1 MAGILAGGGL
11 RTVWISLRAINYT
24 QKVFDDVIK
33 NTNLMMQAE
42 TNAASATKNL
52 TDMATHFVIAGAMM
66 SVLALQLGGQ
76 LWNLA
81 MSSQEGASQMA
92 ALQKNIDLTKG
103 ALADTIYE
111 ILQATGIL
119 NLLNTVLT
127 YIQENKWAQYL
138 IIGLA
143 GVVIVGLAVAG
154 MLLLLTGLM
163 IMSTVAGANLSTMT
177 GVLTMLFG
185 NLTIAGI
192 PLNIV
197 LANLAASMLAVGA
210 AFMIFMALKDITGP
224 IAAAIIAISA
234 LAVALWGLF
243 VAESASSFGIAA
255 AVGGAAAAAAYGIS
269 QVYGHFQEGTR
280 AVPYTGP
287 VFAHKGEIIY
297 NPSTNRPLQVG
308 NDLAGGG
315 GQTVNESVSVN
326 IENVHTK
333 AEFDDVDDQVRK
345 ALRKNMRNRR

>member
-1 MAGILAGGGL
+1 
-11 RTVWISLRAINYT
+11 
-24 QKVFDDVIK
+24 
-33 NTNLMMQAE
+33 MMQAE
-42 TNAASATKNL
+42 TNAAGATKNL
-52 TDMATHFVIAGAMM
+52 TDMATHFVVAGAMM
-66 SVLALQLGGQ
+66 SVLALQLGTQ
-76 LWNLA
+76 LWALA

-92 ALQKNIDLTKG
+92 ALQNNIDLTKG

-119 NLLNTVLT
+119 NLLNNVLT

-138 IIGLA
+138 ILGLA

-163 IMSTVAGANLSTMT
+163 LMSTVAGANLTTMT

-210 AFMIFMALKDITGP
+210 AFMIFMMLKDITGP
-224 IAAAIIAISA
+224 ISAAIIAISA

-255 AVGGAAAAAAYGIS
+255 VVGGAAAGTAFAIS
-269 QVYGHFQEGTR
+269 QTYGKFQEGTR

-308 NDLAGGG
+308 NDLASGG
-315 GQTVNESVSVN
+315 GQTITESMSVHIGSVN
-326 IENVHTK
+326 TK
-333 AEFDDVDDQVRK
+333 SDVDDVNDKIKR
-345 ALRKNMRNRR
+345 ALRREMRGRK